1 MINFRVLGGIGNIL
15 WQISARVKRFGKENI
30 GIVPG
35 NNKVEATLKKWINP
49 KILKIH
55 NRNDGYIDGYY
66 QDPYW
71 LCPPE
76 EVISWLNLDTTTV
89 PGTVKDFQLVVHVRG
104 GDFLTS
110 AAHMYCHQKEE
121 YINAII
127 DELNLSKSDVLI
139 ITDDVNRTKD
149 SIGKGWHCMSTS
161 DDICAFK
168 IMLQA
173 KYLLIMPGST
183 FSWWA
188 GYLGEHNKVFIPYG
202 QWPCDKGFLH
212 DVTSTQCSED
222 FVYNLPLEHRLVFD
236 GIQQ

>member
-15 WQISARVKRFGKENI
+15 WQISARVKRFGEESI

-55 NRNDGYIDGYY
+55 NRSDGYIDGYY

-71 LCPPE
+71 LCPPGK
-76 EVISWLNLDTTTV
+76 VISWLNLDTTAV
-89 PGTVKDFQLVVHVRG
+89 PGMIKDFQLVVHVRG

-110 AAHMYCHQKEE
+110 AAHMYCQQKEE
-121 YINAII
+121 YINAIM

-149 SIGKGWHCMSTS
+149 SIGKGWHCMSTG

-173 KYLLIMPGST
+173 KYLLTMPGST

-188 GYLGEHNKVFIPYG
+188 GYLGSHNKVFIPYG
-202 QWPCDKGFLH
+202 QWPCDKGFLQ

-222 FVYNLPLEHRLVFD
+222 FVYDLPLTHRLVLD